1 MDFYHS
7 RVMESSHVAVRE
19 VYRQLIVAWNERN
32 AAVFAALFQE
42 KGNAVGF
49 DGSQLDGRETIKSS
63 LEQIFADHTPATY
76 VYIVTEVRNLT
87 DAVVLLK
94 ASVGMVAPGSA
105 TIMPDRNAIQ
115 CVVACL
121 HNGKWQIALLQ
132 NTPAKLDGRP
142 EAVAAMTKELQAL
155 VK

>member
-1 MDFYHS
+1 
-7 RVMESSHVAVRE
+7 MESSHVAVRE

-49 DGSQLDGRETIKSS
+49 DGSQLDGRETIKTS
-63 LEQIFADHTPATY
+63 LQQIFADHTPPG
-76 VYIVTEVRNLT
+76 YIYIIKEVRNLT
-87 DAVVLLK
+87 DTVVLLK
-94 ASVGMVAPGSA
+94 ATVGMVPPGGTA
-105 TIMPDRNAIQ
+105 IMPERNAIQ

-132 NTPAKLDGRP
+132 NTPAKMDSRP
-142 EAVAAMTKELQAL
+142 EAVAAMIKELQAL